1 MVPASEAHPVKVKE
15 ALRAFGT
22 DYRDAELLLLHCLGR
37 DERSWLIAHD
47 HDELPT
53 DIVEAFSSM
62 SKERLKGV
70 PLAYLLGHREFWS
83 LKLKVTRD
91 VLIPRPETELLVEW
105 AVELASQCDLDSMLD
120 LGTGSGAIALAVQQ
134 DLPHLSVT
142 ASDVSASALRVARE
156 NAEYLGLPVEFVE
169 SSWFGAVA
177 QRRWALI
184 ASNPPY
190 VAANDAHLLDG
201 DLRFEPNTALTDQGD
216 GLWSIREIASN
227 APDHLEA
234 GGWLLIEHGFDQ
246 AADVRSIFEL
256 NGFSK
261 VSLRHDLA
269 GRPRVTGGCWQC

>member
-1 MVPASEAHPVKVKE
+1 MPDSEAHPVKVKE

-22 DYRDAELLLLHCLGR
+22 DYRDAELLLLHSLGR
-37 DERSWLIAHD
+37 DDRSWLIAHD

-53 DIVEAFSSM
+53 DVIATFSSL
-62 SKERLKGV
+62 SDERLKGM
-70 PLAYLLGHREFWS
+70 PLAYLLGYREFWS
-83 LKLKVTRD
+83 LKLKITRD

-105 AVELASQCDLDSMLD
+105 AVELASQYDLQSMLD
-120 LGTGSGAIALAVQQ
+120 LGTGSGAIALAVQH

-142 ASDVSASALRVARE
+142 ASDVSKLALRVARQ
-156 NAEYLGLPVEFVE
+156 NAQDLGLPVEFVE
-169 SSWFGAVA
+169 SSWFGALA

-190 VAANDAHLLDG
+190 VAADDAHLQQG
-201 DLRFEPNTALTDQGD
+201 DLRFEPNTALTDGGD
-216 GLWSIREIASN
+216 GLSSIREIASK
-227 APDHLEA
+227 APNHLEA
-234 GGWLLIEHGFDQ
+234 GGWLLIEHGYDQ
-246 AADVRSIFEL
+246 ASDVRSILKL

>member
-1 MVPASEAHPVKVKE
+1 VPVNEAQPVKIKE
-15 ALRAFGT
+15 ALRAFGN

-47 HDELPT
+47 HDELRA
-53 DIVEAFSSM
+53 DVIEVFSSM
-62 SKERLKGV
+62 SAERLKGV

-105 AVELASQCDLDSMLD
+105 ALELASRYDLESMLD
-120 LGTGSGAIALAVQQ
+120 LGTGSGAIALAVKQ
-134 DLPHLSVT
+134 DAPHLSVT
-142 ASDVSASALRVARE
+142 ASDVSESALRVARE
-156 NAEYLGLPVEFVE
+156 NAEDLGLPVEFVE
-169 SSWFGAVA
+169 SSWFDALE

-190 VAANDAHLLDG
+190 VAADDAHLKKG
-201 DLRFEPNTALTDQGD
+201 DLRFEPSTALTDGGD
-216 GLWSIREIASN
+216 GLSSIQEIASN
-227 APDHLEA
+227 APNHLEA
-234 GGWLLIEHGFDQ
+234 GGWLLIEHGYDQ
-246 AADVRSIFEL
+246 ASDVRSILEL

-261 VSLRHDLA
+261 VSLRNDLA

>member
-1 MVPASEAHPVKVKE
+1 MPVNEAQPVKIKE
-15 ALRAFGT
+15 ALRAFGN

-47 HDELPT
+47 NDELPA
-53 DIVEAFSSM
+53 DVIEVFSSM
-62 SKERLKGV
+62 SAERSKGV

-105 AVELASQCDLDSMLD
+105 ALELASRYDLESMLD
-120 LGTGSGAIALAVQQ
+120 LGTGSGAIALAVKQ
-134 DLPHLSVT
+134 DAPHLSVT
-142 ASDVSASALRVARE
+142 ASDVSESALRVARE
-156 NAEYLGLPVEFVE
+156 NAEDLGLPVEFVE
-169 SSWFGAVA
+169 SSWFDALE

-190 VAANDAHLLDG
+190 VAADDAHLKKG
-201 DLRFEPNTALTDQGD
+201 DLRFEPSTALTEGGD
-216 GLWSIREIASN
+216 GLSSIQEIASN
-227 APDHLEA
+227 APNHLEA
-234 GGWLLIEHGFDQ
+234 GGWLLIEHGYDQ
-246 AADVRSIFEL
+246 ASDVRSILEL

-261 VSLRHDLA
+261 VSLRNDLA

>member
-1 MVPASEAHPVKVKE
+1 MLASEAHPVKVKE

-22 DYRDAELLLLHCLGR
+22 DYRDAELLLLHSLGR
-37 DERSWLIAHD
+37 DDRSWLIAHD

-53 DIVEAFSSM
+53 DVIATFSSL
-62 SKERLKGV
+62 SDERLKGM

-83 LKLKVTRD
+83 LKLKITRD

-105 AVELASQCDLDSMLD
+105 AVELASQYDLQSMLD
-120 LGTGSGAIALAVQQ
+120 LGTGSGAIALAVQH

-142 ASDVSASALRVARE
+142 ASDVSKLALRVARQ
-156 NAEYLGLPVEFVE
+156 NAQDLGLPVEFVE
-169 SSWFGAVA
+169 SSWFGALA

-190 VAANDAHLLDG
+190 VAADDAHLQQG
-201 DLRFEPNTALTDQGD
+201 DLRFEPNTALTDGGD
-216 GLWSIREIASN
+216 GLSSIREIASK
-227 APDHLEA
+227 APNHLEA
-234 GGWLLIEHGFDQ
+234 GGWLLIEHGYDQ
-246 AADVRSIFEL
+246 ASDVRSILKL

>member
-1 MVPASEAHPVKVKE
+1 MVPGSEAHLVKVTE

-47 HDELPT
+47 HDELPRN
-53 DIVEAFSSM
+53 IVEAFSSM

-156 NAEYLGLPVEFVE
+156 NAEDLGLPVEFVE
-169 SSWFGAVA
+169 SSWFGALA

-234 GGWLLIEHGFDQ
+234 GGWLLIEHGYDQ

>member
-1 MVPASEAHPVKVKE
+1 MPASETHPMKVKE
-15 ALRAFGT
+15 ALRSFGT

-156 NAEYLGLPVEFVE
+156 NAEDLGLPVEFVE
-169 SSWFGAVA
+169 SSWFGALA

-201 DLRFEPNTALTDQGD
+201 DLRFEPNIALTDQGD

-234 GGWLLIEHGFDQ
+234 GGWLLIEHGYDQ

-261 VSLRHDLA
+261 VNLRHDLA

>member
-1 MVPASEAHPVKVKE
+1 MKVKE
-15 ALRAFGT
+15 ALRSFGT

-37 DERSWLIAHD
+37 DERSWLISHD

-105 AVELASQCDLDSMLD
+105 AAELASHYDLQSMLD
-120 LGTGSGAIALAVQQ
+120 LGTGSGAIALAVQH

-142 ASDVSASALRVARE
+142 ASDVSELALRVARE
-156 NAEYLGLPVEFVE
+156 NAGDLGLPVEFVE
-169 SSWFGAVA
+169 SSWFDALA
-177 QRRWALI
+177 KRRWALI
-184 ASNPPY
+184 VSNPPY
-190 VAANDAHLLDG
+190 VAADDGHLLEG
-201 DLRFEPNTALTDQGD
+201 DLRFEPNTALTDGGD
-216 GLWSIREIASN
+216 GLSSIREIASN

-234 GGWLLIEHGFDQ
+234 GGWLLIEHGYDQ
-246 AADVRSIFEL
+246 AADVRSILEL

>member
-1 MVPASEAHPVKVKE
+1 MVPASEVDPVKVKE

-22 DYRDAELLLLHCLGR
+22 DYRDAELLLLQCLGR

-62 SKERLKGV
+62 SRERLKGV

-156 NAEYLGLPVEFVE
+156 NAEDLGLPVEFVE
-169 SSWFGAVA
+169 SSWFGALA

-190 VAANDAHLLDG
+190 VAANDAHLLGG

-234 GGWLLIEHGFDQ
+234 GGWLLIEHGYDQ

>member
-22 DYRDAELLLLHCLGR
+22 DYRDAELLLLQCLGR

-47 HDELPT
+47 HYELPT

-91 VLIPRPETELLVEW
+91 VLIPRPETESLVEW

-234 GGWLLIEHGFDQ
+234 GGWLLIEHGYDQ

>member
-1 MVPASEAHPVKVKE
+1 MPASEAHPMKIKE

-22 DYRDAELLLLHCLGR
+22 DYRDAELLLLHSLGK

-47 HDELPT
+47 HDELPK
-53 DIVEAFSSM
+53 DIVEVFSSL
-62 SKERLKGV
+62 STERLKGV

-105 AVELASQCDLDSMLD
+105 AVELASQYDLQSLLD
-120 LGTGSGAIALAVQQ
+120 LGTGSGAIALAVKH
-134 DLPHLSVT
+134 DLPHLTVT
-142 ASDVSASALRVARE
+142 ASDVSGSALRVARE
-156 NAEYLGLPVEFVE
+156 NAEDLGLPVEFVE
-169 SSWFGAVA
+169 SSWFGALA
-177 QRRWALI
+177 HRRWALI

-190 VAANDAHLLDG
+190 VAADDDHLKDG
-201 DLRFEPNTALTDQGD
+201 DLRFEPSTALTDGGD
-216 GLWSIREIASN
+216 GLSSIREIASN
-227 APDHLEA
+227 APNHLEA
-234 GGWLLIEHGFDQ
+234 GGWLLIEHGYDQ
-246 AADVRSIFEL
+246 AADVRSILEL

>member
-1 MVPASEAHPVKVKE
+1 MLASEAHPVKVKE

-22 DYRDAELLLLHCLGR
+22 DYRDAELMLLHCLGR

-53 DIVEAFSSM
+53 DVIATFSSL
-62 SKERLKGV
+62 SDERLKGM

-105 AVELASQCDLDSMLD
+105 AVELASQYDLQSMLD
-120 LGTGSGAIALAVQQ
+120 LGTGSGAIALAVKH
-134 DLPHLSVT
+134 DLPHLTVT
-142 ASDVSASALRVARE
+142 ASDVSGSALRVARE
-156 NAEYLGLPVEFVE
+156 NAEDLGLPVEFVE
-169 SSWFGAVA
+169 SSWFGALA
-177 QRRWALI
+177 HRRWALI

-190 VAANDAHLLDG
+190 VAADDDHLKDG
-201 DLRFEPNTALTDQGD
+201 DLRFEPSTALTDGGD
-216 GLWSIREIASN
+216 GLSSIREIASN
-227 APDHLEA
+227 APNHLEA
-234 GGWLLIEHGFDQ
+234 GGWLLIEHGYDQ
-246 AADVRSIFEL
+246 AADVRSILEL

>member
-1 MVPASEAHPVKVKE
+1 MVPGSEAHLMKVTE

-47 HDELPT
+47 HDELPRN
-53 DIVEAFSSM
+53 IVEAFSSM

-156 NAEYLGLPVEFVE
+156 NAEDLGLPVEFVE
-169 SSWFGAVA
+169 SSWFGALA

-190 VAANDAHLLDG
+190 VAANDAHLLGG
-201 DLRFEPNTALTDQGD
+201 DLRFEPNIALTDQGD
-216 GLWSIREIASN
+216 GLRSIREIASN

-234 GGWLLIEHGFDQ
+234 GGWLLIEHGYDQ
-246 AADVRSIFEL
+246 AADVRSILEL

>member
-1 MVPASEAHPVKVKE
+1 MPDSEAHPVKVKE

-22 DYRDAELLLLHCLGR
+22 DYRDAELLLLHSLGR
-37 DERSWLIAHD
+37 DDRSWLIAHD

-53 DIVEAFSSM
+53 DVIAMFSSL
-62 SKERLKGV
+62 SDERLKGM
-70 PLAYLLGHREFWS
+70 PLAYLLGYREFWS
-83 LKLKVTRD
+83 LKLKITRD

-105 AVELASQCDLDSMLD
+105 AVELASQYDLQSMLD
-120 LGTGSGAIALAVQQ
+120 LGTGSGAIALAVQY

-142 ASDVSASALRVARE
+142 ASDVSKLALRVARQ
-156 NAEYLGLPVEFVE
+156 NAQDLGLPVEFVE
-169 SSWFGAVA
+169 SSWFGALA

-190 VAANDAHLLDG
+190 VAADDAHLQQG
-201 DLRFEPNTALTDQGD
+201 DLRFEPNTALTDGGD
-216 GLWSIREIASN
+216 GLSSIREIASK
-227 APDHLEA
+227 APNHLEA
-234 GGWLLIEHGFDQ
+234 GGWLLIEHGYDQ
-246 AADVRSIFEL
+246 ASDVRSILKL

>member
-1 MVPASEAHPVKVKE
+1 VPASEAYPVKVKE

-22 DYRDAELLLLHCLGR
+22 DYRDAELLLLHSLGR
-37 DERSWLIAHD
+37 DDRSWLIAHD

-53 DIVEAFSSM
+53 DVIATFSSL
-62 SKERLKGV
+62 SDERLRGM

-91 VLIPRPETELLVEW
+91 VLIPRPETELLVAW
-105 AVELASQCDLDSMLD
+105 AVELAFQYDLQSMLD
-120 LGTGSGAIALAVQQ
+120 LGTGSGAIALAVQY

-142 ASDVSASALRVARE
+142 ASDVSALALRVARE
-156 NAEYLGLPVEFVE
+156 NAQDLGLSVEFVE
-169 SSWFGAVA
+169 SSWFGALA

-190 VAANDAHLLDG
+190 VAADDAHLQEG
-201 DLRFEPNTALTDQGD
+201 DLRFEPNTALTDGGD
-216 GLWSIREIASN
+216 GLSSIREIASN

-234 GGWLLIEHGFDQ
+234 GGWLLIEHGYDQ
-246 AADVRSIFEL
+246 AADVRSILEL

-269 GRPRVTGGCWQC
+269 GRPRVTGGCW

>member
-62 SKERLKGV
+62 SRERLKGV

-91 VLIPRPETELLVEW
+91 VLIPRSETELLVEW

-156 NAEYLGLPVEFVE
+156 NAEDLGLPVEFVE
-169 SSWFGAVA
+169 SSWFGALA

-190 VAANDAHLLDG
+190 VAANDAHLLVG

-234 GGWLLIEHGFDQ
+234 GGWLLIEHGYDQ
-246 AADVRSIFEL
+246 AAVVRSIFEL

-261 VSLRHDLA
+261 VNLRHDLA

>member
-156 NAEYLGLPVEFVE
+156 NAEDLGLPVEFVE
-169 SSWFGAVA
+169 SSWFGALA

-234 GGWLLIEHGFDQ
+234 GGWLLIEHGYDQ
-246 AADVRSIFEL
+246 AGDVRSIFEL

-261 VSLRHDLA
+261 VRLRHDLA

>member
-1 MVPASEAHPVKVKE
+1 MPVNEAQPVKIKE
-15 ALRAFGT
+15 ALRAFGN

-47 HDELPT
+47 HDELPA
-53 DIVEAFSSM
+53 DVIEVFSSM
-62 SKERLKGV
+62 SAERSKGV

-105 AVELASQCDLDSMLD
+105 ALELASRYDLESMLD
-120 LGTGSGAIALAVQQ
+120 LGTGSGAIALAVKQ
-134 DLPHLSVT
+134 DAPHLSVT
-142 ASDVSASALRVARE
+142 ASDVSESALRVARE
-156 NAEYLGLPVEFVE
+156 NAEDLGLPVEFVE
-169 SSWFGAVA
+169 SSWFDALE

-190 VAANDAHLLDG
+190 VAADDAHLKKG
-201 DLRFEPNTALTDQGD
+201 DLRFEPSTALTDGGD
-216 GLWSIREIASN
+216 GLSSIQEIASN
-227 APDHLEA
+227 APNHLEA
-234 GGWLLIEHGFDQ
+234 GGWLLIEHGYDQ
-246 AADVRSIFEL
+246 ASDVRSILEL

-261 VSLRHDLA
+261 VSLRNDLA

>member
-15 ALRAFGT
+15 ALRAFGN

-83 LKLKVTRD
+83 LKLKVTQD

-156 NAEYLGLPVEFVE
+156 NAEDLGLPVEFVE
-169 SSWFGAVA
+169 SSWFGALA

-201 DLRFEPNTALTDQGD
+201 DLRFEPNIALTDQGD

-234 GGWLLIEHGFDQ
+234 GGWLLIEHGYDQ

>member
-1 MVPASEAHPVKVKE
+1 MVPGSEAHLVKVTE

-47 HDELPT
+47 HDELPRN
-53 DIVEAFSSM
+53 IVEAFSSM

-142 ASDVSASALRVARE
+142 ASDVSASALRVAQE
-156 NAEYLGLPVEFVE
+156 NAEDLGLPVEFVE
-169 SSWFGAVA
+169 SSWFGALA

-201 DLRFEPNTALTDQGD
+201 DLRFEPNIALTDQGN

-234 GGWLLIEHGFDQ
+234 GGWLLIEHGYDQ

>member
-1 MVPASEAHPVKVKE
+1 MPASEAHPVKVKE

-22 DYRDAELLLLHCLGR
+22 DYRDAELLLLHSLGQ

-53 DIVEAFSSM
+53 DVVEAFSSM
-62 SKERLKGV
+62 STERLKGV

-91 VLIPRPETELLVEW
+91 VLIPRPETELLVAW
-105 AVELASQCDLDSMLD
+105 AVELASKYDLQSMLD
-120 LGTGSGAIALAVQQ
+120 LGTGSGAIALAVQR

-142 ASDVSASALRVARE
+142 ASDVSGSALRVARD
-156 NAEYLGLPVEFVE
+156 NAEDLGLSVEFVE
-169 SSWFGAVA
+169 SSWFGALA

-190 VAANDAHLLDG
+190 VAADDAHLQQG
-201 DLRFEPNTALTDQGD
+201 DLRFEPNTALTDGGD
-216 GLWSIREIASN
+216 GLSSIRVIASK
-227 APDHLEA
+227 APNHLEA
-234 GGWLLIEHGFDQ
+234 GGWLLIEHGYDQ
-246 AADVRSIFEL
+246 ASDVRSILKL